1 MCKFSNWEG
10 KRVYPDIFN
19 AFFNNNFTH
28 IFKSGGVFT
37 PSYPPLAPP
46 LVVFF
51 AAKAES
57 MHRKLCARLY
67 EDNIQLL

>member
-46 LVVFF
+46 LHVASSVN
-51 AAKAES
+51 S
-57 MHRKLCARLY
+57 Q
-67 EDNIQLL
+67 DPG

>member
-1 MCKFSNWEG
+1 MCKFSNLEG

-37 PSYPPLAPP
+37 PSYPSLAPP
-46 LVVFF
+46 LD
-51 AAKAES
+51 
-57 MHRKLCARLY
+57 L
-67 EDNIQLL
+67 